1 MPSISKENVAS
12 YSRLFLVVVSVFCLA
27 FIVYLLSAHSVLK
40 SSQKGIIESY
50 ANHIYKADSLYQHIS
65 LYNMAV
71 IEEIKRINEALLSD
85 SLNVL
90 GVLTDAQNH
99 NLFSTIVQRFE
110 NIDQLREM
118 HKMELL
124 QDSLRLK
131 TERVLLEGQ
140 VKNMVDLH
148 LDKIEHEYISITLW
162 AAILTIL
169 FLVFSFYSIYKMDE
183 LIQQGRNGVNEIK
196 QLKAEGENRINDIA
210 RILTQ
215 RNMAYLKSLKKSTLD
230 QNNKMLENLMD
241 DAQGIIQEY
250 EEKVRSRIPEFENQ
264 QQVLVNSIS
273 LLQKKIQE
281 VNNEKNG

>member
-1 MPSISKENVAS
+1 MPSISKENDTS

-27 FIVYLLSAHSVLK
+27 FIVYLLSAYSALK
-40 SSQKGIIESY
+40 SSQEGIIESY
-50 ANHIYKADSLYQHIS
+50 VNHIYKADSLYQHIS

-71 IEEIKRINEALLSD
+71 IDEIKGINEALLSD
-85 SLNVL
+85 SLNVS

-99 NLFSTIVQRFE
+99 NLLSAIVQRIE
-110 NIDQLREM
+110 NIDHLREM

-215 RNMAYLKSLKKSTLD
+215 RNMTYLKLLKKRTLD

-241 DAQGIIQEY
+241 DARGIIQEY

-264 QQVLVNSIS
+264 QQVLVDSIS
-273 LLQKKIQE
+273 LLQKKIQD

>member
-1 MPSISKENVAS
+1 MPSISKENDTS

-27 FIVYLLSAHSVLK
+27 FIVYLLSAYSALK
-40 SSQKGIIESY
+40 SSQEGIIESY
-50 ANHIYKADSLYQHIS
+50 VNHIYKADSLYQHIS

-71 IEEIKRINEALLSD
+71 IDEIKGINEALLSD
-85 SLNVL
+85 SLNVS

-99 NLFSTIVQRFE
+99 NFLSAIVRRIE
-110 NIDQLREM
+110 NIDHLREM

-183 LIQQGRNGVNEIK
+183 LIQQGKNGVNEIK

-215 RNMAYLKSLKKSTLD
+215 RNMTYLKLLKERTLD

-241 DAQGIIQEY
+241 DARGIIQEY

-264 QQVLVNSIS
+264 QQVLVDSIS
-273 LLQKKIQE
+273 LLQKKIQD